1 MNNTQKKVF
10 ERNLTEKMVTNILK
24 VWEIA
29 KSRQLHLT
37 DWYREAN
44 HTLLEIAAEYG
55 ISLENA
61 AWVCATLSPNLRW
74 DKNIHATISFLDE
87 WFGRERQYV
96 QNAYGPQVYKCELYM
111 SGELSGLP
119 TGRKVNPFY
128 RNLLGDYSV
137 LTVDR
142 HCGRCVLDGTKD
154 LEKPTGDVVLG
165 EIEYRCCVA
174 AHEIV
179 SGLLGYSVAEL
190 QAITWQVFN
199 Q

>member
-24 VWEIA
+24 VWEVA
-29 KSRQLHLT
+29 KSRQLHHT
-37 DWYREAN
+37 QWYRDAFS
-44 HTLLEIAAEYG
+44 TLVELSGEYG
-55 ISLENA
+55 LPVHDV

-87 WFGRERQYV
+87 WFGRKRQYV

-111 SGELSGLP
+111 AGELSGLP
-119 TGRKVNPFY
+119 TGRKVRAFY

-142 HCGRCVLDGTKD
+142 HCGRIALQGVRDI
-154 LEKPTGDVVLG
+154 EKPTGDVVLG

-174 AHEIV
+174 AHRVV
-179 SGLLGYSVAEL
+179 SAILGYSVAEI